1 MLTTAARAAAIVVC
15 LSIAGCITPHGVQVM
30 NQTGRVLT
38 VEYLHVHKD
47 GSTSAYSTAVLAPDG
62 QLKHHPPSPEGFQA
76 ERVRLAV
83 ADAPDEIGHSLVLH
97 IPEGRTRDF
106 DIQYVSG
113 RLVAREHRKGRDH
126 TRTGE
131 PDFGK

>member
-1 MLTTAARAAAIVVC
+1 MHRVLIAAILVLAC
-15 LSIAGCITPHGVQVM
+15 LALGGCITPHGVQMV
-30 NQTGRVLT
+30 NKTGRVLT
-38 VEYLHVHKD
+38 VEYLQVSKD

-62 QLKHHPPSPEGFQA
+62 QLKHHPPAPEGFQA

-83 ADAPDEIGHSLVLH
+83 ADAPNELGHSIVLH
-97 IPEGRTRDF
+97 IPDGRSRDY

-113 RLVAREHRKGRDH
+113 RLVAREHKKGRDWS
-126 TRTGE
+126 RTGE

>member
-1 MLTTAARAAAIVVC
+1 MQRIAFSAAALVAC
-15 LSIAGCITPHGVQVM
+15 LSIAGCITPQGVQMV
-30 NQTGRVLT
+30 NKTGRVLT

-47 GSTSAYSTAVLAPDG
+47 GSTSAYSTAMLAPEG
-62 QLKHHPPSPEGFQA
+62 QLKHHPPAPEGFQA

-83 ADAPDEIGHSLVLH
+83 ADAPNEIGHSLVLH
-97 IPEGRTRDF
+97 IPDGRTRDF

-131 PDFGK
+131 PDWGK